1 MGLKNTY
8 QARKRFTK
16 TPVKS
21 TGMWYQDGDVVVPSN
36 QITMKGPQGQP
47 NYFNS
52 PILGVGM
59 QSGQQQVM
67 QPGRE
72 YLFPNDQSVFETKMQ
87 NGGLFPVGPYDEM
100 MAPKQGNYLLPDI
113 NRPSY
118 IDDEGG
124 RRSEYRTG
132 VNIDGK
138 ETLLPTVVGARQLT
152 DKQAED
158 QYIRTDLNMGKFN
171 NVEDADYAS
180 RLRTARYN
188 MLEDPIRFNQNQFQ
202 VGGETSTADNPTRMA
217 PINISVQRPS
227 WFERNIERPLENW
240 GSSYAQRISNATGG
254 KDWYKQS
261 NPFPTMIGEMVNLP
275 QLTATY
281 AVTGK
286 AQTPSEAMDIQNP
299 YGAFAIDAL
308 LDPSSALAA
317 GSRTLRGIGNFA
329 LDKLDR
335 QLAKQINKNPKLA
348 LSLQNRRPIQSMDNV
363 TISPGLQQ
371 GDVKSIGDYLTVG
384 KSKPGDI
391 SEFDFFQGL
400 NKGTESLSNSLR
412 KRVED
417 LSSTEG
423 FNRLVNQEREWLIE
437 QGQDP
442 SVAER
447 VAKLNAK
454 ARIEELKNT
463 TNINKDAFKYSE
475 ENFLTG
481 LDNKFVKDKL
491 LYDNAYFSPSYNLKW
506 GESIEDKIKYI
517 MSTENPNYSKPQ
529 PGGIA
534 MGYNFV
540 NNKPIEMHEIAHA
553 LQRNRALPIDNELR
567 QITPKKQLRPTDQA
581 PYNYFNTGSQG
592 QEASAF
598 ANELRES
605 MFQKGFIPDYY
616 SPITETQVQDA
627 YKYFKKN
634 PIGVY
639 DPKDGTFLSNTR
651 IFDFM
656 EPNKTNSKILTD
668 VLNKLPAAAP
678 IGAGIGVSQLQEK
691 KYGGWLDQYQ
701 VGGETSTADNPVR
714 MNPINVKGKMPKVN
728 WYESIDP
735 RNWGLRD
742 YSTVDDYSTAYNR
755 AKLSGQD
762 EFYWKGK
769 RYNTKYAGPINEE
782 IATYGVKGQKVDPK
796 DYITVYQY
804 PYLDK
809 DYLPSHIAA
818 DQSAQISKLAM
829 SFSDSNWDKSKKFF
843 DYFQTQIQ
851 PNTPYR
857 TRSDEES
864 LLHFPPVVNY
874 GLRGN
879 MQTIQ
884 NNMSLPNRKEYRVY
898 GVDPVTFF
906 KKSNNLD
913 KEVYKD
919 IGYNWNLITNNCAD
933 NVCDAFGVPRDR
945 GITTPQDA
953 VDKIKNKYPTLEVTG
968 RSSQSVYK
976 YGGLQQ
982 SYKKT
987 KRFK

>member
-1 MGLKNTY
+1 MALKNTY

-21 TGMWYQDGDVVVPSN
+21 TGMWYQEGDVVVPSN

-87 NGGLFPVGPYDEM
+87 
-100 MAPKQGNYLLPDI
+100 K
-113 NRPSY
+113 
-118 IDDEGG
+118 
-124 RRSEYRTG
+124 
-132 VNIDGK
+132 
-138 ETLLPTVVGARQLT
+138 
-152 DKQAED
+152 
-158 QYIRTDLNMGKFN
+158 
-171 NVEDADYAS
+171 
-180 RLRTARYN
+180 
-188 MLEDPIRFNQNQFQ
+188 
-202 VGGETSTADNPTRMA
+202 
-217 PINISVQRPS
+217 
-227 WFERNIERPLENW
+227 
-240 GSSYAQRISNATGG
+240 
-254 KDWYKQS
+254 
-261 NPFPTMIGEMVNLP
+261 
-275 QLTATY
+275 
-281 AVTGK
+281 
-286 AQTPSEAMDIQNP
+286 
-299 YGAFAIDAL
+299 
-308 LDPSSALAA
+308 
-317 GSRTLRGIGNFA
+317 
-329 LDKLDR
+329 
-335 QLAKQINKNPKLA
+335 
-348 LSLQNRRPIQSMDNV
+348 
-363 TISPGLQQ
+363 
-371 GDVKSIGDYLTVG
+371 
-384 KSKPGDI
+384 
-391 SEFDFFQGL
+391 
-400 NKGTESLSNSLR
+400 
-412 KRVED
+412 
-417 LSSTEG
+417 
-423 FNRLVNQEREWLIE
+423 
-437 QGQDP
+437 
-442 SVAER
+442 
-447 VAKLNAK
+447 
-454 ARIEELKNT
+454 
-463 TNINKDAFKYSE
+463 
-475 ENFLTG
+475 
-481 LDNKFVKDKL
+481 
-491 LYDNAYFSPSYNLKW
+491 
-506 GESIEDKIKYI
+506 
-517 MSTENPNYSKPQ
+517 
-529 PGGIA
+529 
-534 MGYNFV
+534 
-540 NNKPIEMHEIAHA
+540 
-553 LQRNRALPIDNELR
+553 
-567 QITPKKQLRPTDQA
+567 
-581 PYNYFNTGSQG
+581 
-592 QEASAF
+592 
-598 ANELRES
+598 
-605 MFQKGFIPDYY
+605 
-616 SPITETQVQDA
+616 
-627 YKYFKKN
+627 
-634 PIGVY
+634 
-639 DPKDGTFLSNTR
+639 
-651 IFDFM
+651 
-656 EPNKTNSKILTD
+656 
-668 VLNKLPAAAP
+668 
-678 IGAGIGVSQLQEK
+678 
-691 KYGGWLDQYQ
+691 GGWLEQYQ
-701 VGGETSTADNPVR
+701 VGGEKSTEQNPVR

-782 IATYGVKGQKVDPK
+782 IATYGVKGQKVDPN

-884 NNMSLPNRKEYRVY
+884 NDMSLPNRKEYRVY

>member
-1 MGLKNTY
+1 
-8 QARKRFTK
+8 
-16 TPVKS
+16 
-21 TGMWYQDGDVVVPSN
+21 
-36 QITMKGPQGQP
+36 
-47 NYFNS
+47 
-52 PILGVGM
+52 
-59 QSGQQQVM
+59 
-67 QPGRE
+67 
-72 YLFPNDQSVFETKMQ
+72 MQ

-124 RRSEYRTG
+124 RRSEYKMG
-132 VNIDGK
+132 VNIDNK
-138 ETLLPTVVGARQLT
+138 EILLPTVVGGRQLT
-152 DKQAED
+152 EDQAEA
-158 QYIRTDLNMGKFN
+158 QYMRTGLNMGKFN

-202 VGGETSTADNPTRMA
+202 EGGDITDLNTMKNAYDYTKKYYNSPKFKERFINANLNSYGYGPTMNKIIDEEYNSTLSKINNNLNSGSYYLLQGERHQPIFDALIREYKGRPNPEREGIGSHFDSRTNTTFVYKDEKNDNNEKFGVSFIAPHEFSHQAISGINTMPLKQREEIKNMQLRKNLHLNNPNETKADIDAFRYYLYKNNIYNPMTEDFTQEHLEKYKKIDNKAYKRLEEMYLDSDIIHLMNTVAKDYNINNNKNYVKYGGQIKSYQEGGEKSTEQNPTRMA
-217 PINISVQRPS
+217 
-227 WFERNIERPLENW
+227 
-240 GSSYAQRISNATGG
+240 
-254 KDWYKQS
+254 
-261 NPFPTMIGEMVNLP
+261 
-275 QLTATY
+275 
-281 AVTGK
+281 
-286 AQTPSEAMDIQNP
+286 
-299 YGAFAIDAL
+299 
-308 LDPSSALAA
+308 
-317 GSRTLRGIGNFA
+317 
-329 LDKLDR
+329 
-335 QLAKQINKNPKLA
+335 
-348 LSLQNRRPIQSMDNV
+348 
-363 TISPGLQQ
+363 
-371 GDVKSIGDYLTVG
+371 
-384 KSKPGDI
+384 
-391 SEFDFFQGL
+391 
-400 NKGTESLSNSLR
+400 
-412 KRVED
+412 
-417 LSSTEG
+417 
-423 FNRLVNQEREWLIE
+423 
-437 QGQDP
+437 
-442 SVAER
+442 
-447 VAKLNAK
+447 
-454 ARIEELKNT
+454 
-463 TNINKDAFKYSE
+463 
-475 ENFLTG
+475 
-481 LDNKFVKDKL
+481 
-491 LYDNAYFSPSYNLKW
+491 
-506 GESIEDKIKYI
+506 
-517 MSTENPNYSKPQ
+517 
-529 PGGIA
+529 
-534 MGYNFV
+534 
-540 NNKPIEMHEIAHA
+540 
-553 LQRNRALPIDNELR
+553 
-567 QITPKKQLRPTDQA
+567 
-581 PYNYFNTGSQG
+581 
-592 QEASAF
+592 
-598 ANELRES
+598 
-605 MFQKGFIPDYY
+605 
-616 SPITETQVQDA
+616 
-627 YKYFKKN
+627 
-634 PIGVY
+634 
-639 DPKDGTFLSNTR
+639 
-651 IFDFM
+651 
-656 EPNKTNSKILTD
+656 
-668 VLNKLPAAAP
+668 
-678 IGAGIGVSQLQEK
+678 
-691 KYGGWLDQYQ
+691 
-701 VGGETSTADNPVR
+701 
-714 MNPINVKGKMPKVN
+714 PINVKGKMPKVN

-742 YSTVDDYSTAYNR
+742 YSAVDDYSTAYNR

-762 EFYWKGK
+762 EFYWKDK